1 MKCGLYFVN
10 EKQLHGL
17 RIKQMQLYSVFE
29 MNTEIM
35 DMTLIMIMN
44 TVNSRHT
51 RGLNCG
57 YATMQK
63 VKVILFKIK

>member
-1 MKCGLYFVN
+1 MFD
-10 EKQLHGL
+10 
-17 RIKQMQLYSVFE
+17 

-44 TVNSRHT
+44 TVIQDT
-51 RGLNCG
+51 RGQCYG
-57 YATMQK
+57 GCYATNRVQK

>member
-1 MKCGLYFVN
+1 ML
-10 EKQLHGL
+10 
-17 RIKQMQLYSVFE
+17 LYSVFE

-35 DMTLIMIMN
+35 DMTLIMN